1 MRRFES
7 LFYKINTSLQ
17 KTPASIR
24 WQAEQIFFFKY
35 IIHIFFQF
43 WTWLLR
49 SFSMLFP
56 KAPASYCKTILN
68 EFLLQCTSICI
79 SSKIVSDFKNLF
91 QTGNINIF
99 VLRGVLFS
107 RYVQLKSL
115 FSDEK
120 KISSEI

>member
-1 MRRFES
+1 
-7 LFYKINTSLQ
+7 
-17 KTPASIR
+17 
-24 WQAEQIFFFKY
+24 
-35 IIHIFFQF
+35 
-43 WTWLLR
+43 
-49 SFSMLFP
+49 MLFP

-120 KISSEI
+120 KNQQRNLRHALVEKLLEINVAKY